1 MYAFGRKTF
10 SVWNRRK
17 SHENRRKSSAQTIIT
32 QERAHFCMQ
41 LFICA
46 CVCAPFFRPWSQLRR
61 SAIQIRKLSFIFISN
76 DVCSA
81 MSFPVFCVLVIDSFR
96 FQFCL
101 PLAIVKYP
109 IVIKVKAV
117 LLIKLHVQRCL
128 TREHRIALFL
138 SRCRHAHAQ
147 HQQTHKI
154 KLLFDYFTTIY
165 VVING
170 CINTF
175 CMQCTLHCAHK
186 DTHKFRLQNIEKCKT
201 VAFN

>member
-1 MYAFGRKTF
+1 MSLCVY
-10 SVWNRRK
+10 
-17 SHENRRKSSAQTIIT
+17 
-32 QERAHFCMQ
+32 
-41 LFICA
+41 
-46 CVCAPFFRPWSQLRR
+46 VCARAFFSAMIKLRR

-109 IVIKVKAV
+109 IVMKVKAV

-128 TREHRIALFL
+128 TREHRIAIFYLVAG
-138 SRCRHAHAQ
+138 AHAQ

-154 KLLFDYFTTIY
+154 KLLFDYFITIY
-165 VVING
+165 IVING

-175 CMQCTLHCAHK
+175 CMQCTPHCATALIK
-186 DTHKFRLQNIEKCKT
+186 THTNFDSK
-201 VAFN
+201 A

>member
-41 LFICA
+41 LFIC
-46 CVCAPFFRPWSQLRR
+46 VCMCARAFFSAMIKLRR

-109 IVIKVKAV
+109 IVMKVKAV

-128 TREHRIALFL
+128 TREHRIAIFY
-138 SRCRHAHAQ
+138 RVAGAHAQ

-165 VVING
+165 IVING

-175 CMQCTLHCAHK
+175 CMQCTPHCATALIK
-186 DTHKFRLQNIEKCKT
+186 THTNFDSK
-201 VAFN
+201 A